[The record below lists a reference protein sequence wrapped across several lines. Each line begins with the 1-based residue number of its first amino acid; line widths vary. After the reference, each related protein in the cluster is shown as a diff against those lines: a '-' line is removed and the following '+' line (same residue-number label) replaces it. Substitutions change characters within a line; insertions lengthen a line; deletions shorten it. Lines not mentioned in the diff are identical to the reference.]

1 MRAGTASGDETR
13 PAGRFTR
20 AMSLSDE
27 YWDAGYEYS
36 DTAREEAI
44 GSVRDVGCDDRAV
57 GCDDAAAASSS
68 CFAAA

>member
-27 YWDAGYEYS
+27 YWEAGYEYS
-36 DTAREEAI
+36 DTARDDAI
-44 GSVRDVGCDDRAV
+44 GSVLDVGWDDRAV
-57 GCDDAAAASSS
+57 GCDEAAAASSS
-68 CFAAA
+68 CLAAA